1 MRNASVA
8 RATGGLRHGNDLLG
22 EVSVVPSP
30 GRIQDVSKM
39 PLPARPLSEVALSA
53 LVAFVAFS
61 ALSAACTPTVRSANE
76 ERSVVVVDAP
86 STTVITE
93 APPPVVV
100 EPPSA
105 RPRLSQ
111 VVTLGQG
118 TSEAVYGGAAGGAPP
133 AGPGGGVVVN
143 NNVTIVNGQGGYGGY
158 GGYGYGYGGTGYGGR
173 SGTGYGGRDTYG
185 RGSSTGGQ
193 AWAPNGWEGA
203 GRTAAPG
210 HTPSVGGNWAPAPSH
225 GPKQMK

>member
-1 MRNASVA
+1 MVV
-8 RATGGLRHGNDLLG
+8 LG
-22 EVSVVPSP
+22 
-30 GRIQDVSKM
+30 
-39 PLPARPLSEVALSA
+39 ALS
-53 LVAFVAFS
+53 S
-61 ALSAACTPTVRSANE
+61 ACAPTVRSSNE

-93 APPPVVV
+93 APSPVVV
-100 EPPSA
+100 EPASA

-133 AGPGGGVVVN
+133 AAPANGVVVN
-143 NNVTIVNGQGGYGGY
+143 NNVTVVNGQPGY
-158 GGYGYGYGGTGYGGR
+158 GGYGYGYGGYGYGGR
-173 SGTGYGGRDTYG
+173 SGTGYGGRDSYG

-203 GRTAAPG
+203 HRTAAPG
-210 HTPSVGGNWAPAPSH
+210 QTPNVGGNWAPVPSH
-225 GPKQMK
+225 GPKQLK

>member
-1 MRNASVA
+1 M
-8 RATGGLRHGNDLLG
+8 
-22 EVSVVPSP
+22 PS
-30 GRIQDVSKM
+30 
-39 PLPARPLSEVALSA
+39 LPARLVSVAALAALVPLSA
-53 LVAFVAFS
+53 LTS
-61 ALSAACTPTVRSANE
+61 ACAPTVRSSSE

-86 STTVITE
+86 STTVVTE

-118 TSEAVYGGAAGGAPP
+118 TSEAVYTGASGAPP
-133 AGPGGGVVVN
+133 AAPANGVVVN

-158 GGYGYGYGGTGYGGR
+158 GYGYGGYGYGGR
-173 SGTGYGGRDTYG
+173 AGTGYGGRDSYG

-203 GRTAAPG
+203 RRTAAPG
-210 HTPSVGGNWAPAPSH
+210 QTPNVGGNWAPVPSH
-225 GPKQMK
+225 GPKQLK